1 MELGTVSQ
9 AWEVNVGE
17 LVIHGQHQLQME
29 FKASEVDLR
38 PCHLKK
44 KKKKSGWY

>member
-29 FKASEVDLR
+29 LTASQVDWR
-38 PCHLKK
+38 PCHLLAL
-44 KKKKSGWY
+44 